1 MHAQFADDNNPEGIA
16 ENAKRYN
23 GQGKQGAFPGRAK
36 KKLAGDQACDE
47 QNEAGTDAAAPGRH
61 LQTEAREL
69 KVNAVPEQ
77 RGAGKAEEQL
87 GGIGRAM
94 LQERFDRV
102 SNDNRKRDQE
112 DQKPNGKRER
122 AQGLPTEAKANSAD
136 EQEEERNRVPGDRKS
151 TRLNSSHL

>member
-1 MHAQFADDNNPEGIA
+1 
-16 ENAKRYN
+16 
-23 GQGKQGAFPGRAK
+23 
-36 KKLAGDQACDE
+36 
-47 QNEAGTDAAAPGRH
+47 
-61 LQTEAREL
+61 L
-69 KVNAVPEQ
+69 KVNAVPKQ

-122 AQGLPTEAKANSAD
+122 AQGLPTEAKAK
-136 EQEEERNRVPGDRKS
+136 QRR
-151 TRLNSSHL
+151 